1 MKILLAAPE
10 ICTPWTEGRKR
21 FVRDLCG
28 SLARQDD
35 VRIITTVPP
44 GHVTDFPVSH
54 RQVTCGTKPG
64 HLLSL
69 HRLLR
74 EELTSFRPDLVCH
87 FPYGT
92 FRHVYRLANLWS
104 MSHVDQACRKH
115 GTTCFTI
122 MYSISNETSLN
133 VLKASV
139 THLVPIRL
147 PPANTDNA
155 IRLGIDFGDWRT
167 LAITDRHVTHGR
179 LLFMAGMWQQT
190 RARTEHVLN
199 VRGLRLLLQAGK
211 QLSSR
216 GLSLT
221 VAVPLLAAASL
232 RDYLLQHH
240 DNTWPDGTLRFES
253 EAKVPDIFTSHD
265 LFVFPY
271 MREETQFI
279 PTSVIEAMAAGIP
292 VALPQLSF
300 LAGLAGNGERAITY
314 PAADAS
320 ALADAVF
327 AAVSDIS
334 RMNHVRTNALRYVR
348 EQMDIERSCHDLRQR
363 YQAAHA

>member
-1 MKILLAAPE
+1 MKILLVAPE
-10 ICTPWTEGRKR
+10 ICSPWTEGRKR
-21 FVRDLCG
+21 FVRDLCT

-35 VRIITTVPP
+35 VSIITTLPP
-44 GHVTDFPVSH
+44 GHVTDFPVPH
-54 RQVTCGTKPG
+54 RQATCRTKPG

-69 HRLLR
+69 HRLLH

-104 MSHVDQACRKH
+104 MGHVDRSCRKH
-115 GTTCFTI
+115 RTTCFTI

-133 VLKASV
+133 TLQASV

-147 PPANTDNA
+147 PPAKTDNA

-167 LAITDRHVTHGR
+167 LAATDRRVTHGK

-190 RARTEHVLN
+190 RARAEHVLN

-211 QLSSR
+211 RLSSR

-221 VAVPLLAAASL
+221 VAVPLLADKSL
-232 RDYLLQHH
+232 RDYLRQHH
-240 DNTWPDGTLRFES
+240 DNTWPDGTLHFES
-253 EAKVPDIFTSHD
+253 ETKVPDIFTSHD

-292 VALPQLSF
+292 VVLPQLSF
-300 LAGLAGNGERAITY
+300 LGDLAGNGEQAFTY
-314 PAADAS
+314 PAADAM
-320 ALADAVF
+320 ALADVVI

-334 RMNHVRTNALRYVR
+334 QMNQVRTNALRYVR
-348 EQMDIERSCHDLRQR
+348 EQMDIEHSCHDLRQR
-363 YQAAHA
+363 YQMAHT